1 MTGNYGG
8 QHGRGN
14 ISLFNVIAT
23 PLIII
28 ILASVLLVTNSIGLI
43 SALVKGGNITYDETA
58 VTNKKTEIYETLF
71 KDGVKDKNA
80 QGSGVAI
87 MFFYNDDN
95 STWEYAVQ
103 GGDNVN
109 KDFVTAVFTDKE
121 STMVKYLTDSLTKKV
136 TVDGKEVVEPK
147 KGDELTATIV
157 GLLDKLAASVD
168 EYDGILLKKVS
179 AEIAASTALL
189 YPIEDTKKGEEPQ
202 PVKSEKGAELLS
214 VANGEAITAAL
225 ANFTAKTGIH
235 VSMTFDNS
243 VRAFGRTIPTTDI
256 IMVVLLL
263 AVVALCVFNLVKK
276 IRDYNRIKND
286 FGGQEAN
293 PIKVNARSPYY
304 DEDDDEVVVDDFDA
318 VVENGEDESDGED
331 EAEEGEEADEEVE
344 AEAEATEEDE
354 TKKKSLNTE
363 SDEEDEETDEDE
375 GDDQGLA
382 LEDAEED
389 EDNGIIDG
397 GDESYDDD
405 EEKID

>member
-8 QHGRGN
+8 QRGRQ

-28 ILASVLLVTNSIGLI
+28 ILASVLLVTNSVGLI

-80 QGSGVAI
+80 QNSGIAI

-103 GGDNVN
+103 HGENVN
-109 KDFVTAVFTDKE
+109 KDFVTAVFADKE

-147 KGDELTATIV
+147 KGDELTAAIV

-168 EYDGILLKKVS
+168 EYDGVLSKKVN
-179 AEIAASTALL
+179 AEISASTALL
-189 YPIEDTKKGEEPQ
+189 YPIEDAKKGEEPQ

-225 ANFTAKTGIH
+225 VKFTEETGVH
-235 VSMTFDNS
+235 VSMTFDTS

-256 IMVVLLL
+256 FMVVLLL
-263 AVVALCVFNLVKK
+263 VVVLLCVFNLVKK
-276 IRDYNRIKND
+276 IRDFKRIKND
-286 FGGQEAN
+286 FGGQD
-293 PIKVNARSPYY
+293 PSQIKVNARSPYY
-304 DEDDDEVVVDDFDA
+304 DEDEDEVVVDDFET
-318 VVENGEDESDGED
+318 VDEG
-331 EAEEGEEADEEVE
+331 GEESEE
-344 AEAEATEEDE
+344 AEAEGEAAEEAADEKETQANAADAILRRTLYAESDLAEVENEED
-354 TKKKSLNTE
+354 
-363 SDEEDEETDEDE
+363 DGD
-375 GDDQGLA
+375 DDQGLA

-389 EDNGIIDG
+389 EDNGIIDSD
-397 GDESYDDD
+397 DESYDED
-405 EEKID
+405 EDEKID